1 MHASSQTSTKSA
13 SMSEWPLTR
22 LDELY
27 EVRGRIGWKG
37 YKTSDLRE
45 SGPLVIGGKEV
56 KSEIQLN
63 LSNVKHLTREK
74 FDESPEIILA
84 HHDLLVV
91 CRGNLADVGLFDI
104 SLGEATLN
112 PSVVLLR
119 TRSTGCLPKFA
130 FYFFSSRIGR
140 NELLSIASGS
150 SVPAIYQSELKKVSL
165 PNPPL
170 LTQKAIAE
178 VLSSLDDK
186 IDLLK
191 RQNKTLEG
199 MAEALFR
206 QWFIEEAQDDWEY
219 SELGNFVDIANG
231 LSYKSSDLKESSSA
245 MISLKCFRREGGF
258 SRKGLKEFDGVYKE
272 RHVARTG
279 DLFIA
284 CTDLTQDAEVVGNPI
299 VLNDNFGY
307 SLLVFSM
314 DTVKVIPT
322 GVLGTQF
329 LYHLMQTRLFKGH
342 CKAYANGS
350 TVLHLQKS
358 AIPEFEFFIPP
369 IQKSDAFE
377 SKCEQF
383 NKRIVLNELQ
393 IESLERQRETLLP
406 KLMSGEVRVQMD

>member
-1 MHASSQTSTKSA
+1 
-13 SMSEWPLTR
+13 
-22 LDELY
+22 
-27 EVRGRIGWKG
+27 
-37 YKTSDLRE
+37 
-45 SGPLVIGGKEV
+45 
-56 KSEIQLN
+56 
-63 LSNVKHLTREK
+63 
-74 FDESPEIILA
+74 
-84 HHDLLVV
+84 
-91 CRGNLADVGLFDI
+91 
-104 SLGEATLN
+104 
-112 PSVVLLR
+112 
-119 TRSTGCLPKFA
+119 
-130 FYFFSSRIGR
+130 
-140 NELLSIASGS
+140 
-150 SVPAIYQSELKKVSL
+150 
-165 PNPPL
+165 
-170 LTQKAIAE
+170 
-178 VLSSLDDK
+178 
-186 IDLLK
+186 
-191 RQNKTLEG
+191 
-199 MAEALFR
+199 
-206 QWFIEEAQDDWEY
+206 
-219 SELGNFVDIANG
+219 
-231 LSYKSSDLKESSSA
+231 

-258 SRKGLKEFDGVYKE
+258 SREGLKEFDGVYKE

-342 CKAYANGS
+342 CKAHANGS

-393 IESLERQRETLLP
+393 IESLERQRDTLLP

>member
-1 MHASSQTSTKSA
+1 M
-13 SMSEWPLTR
+13 PLIKTNCI
-22 LDELY
+22 DGETLY
-27 EVRGRIGWKG
+27 PSIDNKFFVDQETYENWFRGHPEPGDIILTLKG
-37 YKTSDLRE
+37 TPGRTALVPQKVNFCIAQDMVAIRADRTLVHPSFLLPLIRSRQVQHEIESLSVGTTIPHFKKTSFKDLVVSIPSIELQE
-45 SGPLVIGGKEV
+45 SIGG
-56 KSEIQLN
+56 
-63 LSNVKHLTREK
+63 
-74 FDESPEIILA
+74 
-84 HHDLLVV
+84 
-91 CRGNLADVGLFDI
+91 
-104 SLGEATLN
+104 
-112 PSVVLLR
+112 
-119 TRSTGCLPKFA
+119 
-130 FYFFSSRIGR
+130 
-140 NELLSIASGS
+140 
-150 SVPAIYQSELKKVSL
+150 IYM
-165 PNPPL
+165 
-170 LTQKAIAE
+170 
-178 VLSSLDDK
+178 DFCFK

-199 MAEALFR
+199 MAKALFR

-231 LSYKSSDLKESSSA
+231 LSYKSSDLTESSSA

-258 SRKGLKEFDGVYKE
+258 SREGLKEFDGVYKE

-393 IESLERQRETLLP
+393 IESLERQRDTLLP